1 VLPKSAARRIAA
13 KAWTASGAPASPM
26 SSDKARSNQIC
37 AESFCSSGADASG
50 LDVSA
55 AFGDELTAAMATA
68 AAPILVV
75 ILIVTSR

>member
-1 VLPKSAARRIAA
+1 
-13 KAWTASGAPASPM
+13 M

-37 AESFCSSGADASG
+37 AKSFSPLAADASE
-50 LDVSA
+50 LDVTA

-68 AAPILVV
+68 AAPILLV